1 MVEDWYMVCS
11 MAEYENMM
19 VVIIWSV
26 SREISLILS
35 VFSVDIYGQF
45 DGTPLTGFDSSGK
58 DG

>member
-1 MVEDWYMVCS
+1 
-11 MAEYENMM
+11 M